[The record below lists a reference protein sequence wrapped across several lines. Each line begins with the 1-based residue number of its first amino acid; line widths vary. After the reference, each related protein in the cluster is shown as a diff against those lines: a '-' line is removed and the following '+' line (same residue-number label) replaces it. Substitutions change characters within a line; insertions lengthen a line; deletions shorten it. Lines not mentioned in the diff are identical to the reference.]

1 MHRLPRVPCSAM
13 RPRPRTTRQCAPAR
27 RAAAKVLATSVLA
40 TSVLAGWMV
49 GGLTMGSTLVGP
61 GLIDAGAL
69 AQGQAATGGPGKTGA
84 DPTGAGEIGAAK
96 SASGNTG
103 TVRGSPSSL
112 LGTPLLS
119 PARVPRA
126 LQAFSAEQR
135 LDGTVAAA
143 MSPQALGK
151 TAAAGSCAEIVQD
164 GHVLYQD
171 HPGLPVVPASNMK
184 LLTATALLDK
194 FGPSFRFQTSIMVT
208 HKPTKGVVHG
218 DLYFVGGGDPL
229 LRLRSY
235 AASVPG
241 DTVYTNM
248 TGLVLE
254 LKAAGVR
261 QVTGSVVGDAS
272 ELDSLTTVP
281 GWPARYV
288 EDGDVGALSALGID
302 DGFATAGGQVP
313 IGAPVPVQS
322 AGVLTNLLRSAHI
335 SVQGQPSEGKA
346 PRGAQLFVN
355 IKSAPLGSVLGEVL
369 RESDN
374 TAMELMTKGLGRH
387 ETRGGLHR
395 RRPRSGAQS
404 PGGRRP
410 PAARVRQR

>member
-1 MHRLPRVPCSAM
+1 M
-13 RPRPRTTRQCAPAR
+13 APEKRERKKQEREESEQQKAR
-27 RAAAKVLATSVLA
+27 
-40 TSVLAGWMV
+40 
-49 GGLTMGSTLVGP
+49 
-61 GLIDAGAL
+61 
-69 AQGQAATGGPGKTGA
+69 
-84 DPTGAGEIGAAK
+84 
-96 SASGNTG
+96 SGNTG
-103 TVRGSPSSL
+103 AVRGSPSSL

-151 TAAAGSCAEIVQD
+151 AAAAGSCAEIVQD

-208 HKPTKGVVHG
+208 HKPTRGVVHG

-374 TAMELMTKGLGRH
+374 TAMELMTKGLGRR
-387 ETRGGLHR
+387 ERGVGSTAAGLVAVRKVLAADGLPLHGFVNDDG
-395 RRPRSGAQS
+395 SGLSTSDRVTCALLVAVLERAAPKGCS
-404 PGGRRP
+404 PTTCRWRGFRGRW
-410 PAARVRQR
+410 PAT